1 MLFRLLLLG
10 LLACIVLGVKSAAA
24 QPTSSSDVRDALRD
38 SIQAVLAHHP
48 EATVAVAVRDPQT
61 DPASSAGQ
69 AVRLDLNAD
78 RPFHAASTMKVP
90 VMIEVFRQAKA
101 GRFAMDDSLAVE
113 NAFRSIVDGSPY
125 QIEDDSDDAI
135 YERLG
140 QNMAIGDLVYQMI
153 TVSSNLATNLL
164 IQHVAADSVQRTIE
178 ALGTDSMRVLRGV
191 EDIKAFRQGLSNTA
205 TAADLA
211 LVLEAIMEG
220 RAVSP
225 EADSE
230 MVQILL
236 DQRFNTMIPAGLPE
250 GARAAHKTG
259 WITGIH
265 HDAAIVYPEGGAPY
279 VLVVLTEGIEGED
292 VSAALGAEIARLTHA
307 ALRTP

>member
-1 MLFRLLLLG
+1 MLLRLLLFCIALG
-10 LLACIVLGVKSAAA
+10 IVLGARSSAA
-24 QPTSSSDVRDALRD
+24 QPTSGSDVREALRD
-38 SIQAVLAHHP
+38 SIQAVLAQHP
-48 EATVAVAVRDPQT
+48 EATVAVAVRDPET
-61 DPASSAGQ
+61 D
-69 AVRLDLNAD
+69 VRLDLNAE
-78 RPFHAASTMKVP
+78 RSFHAASTMKVP
-90 VMIEVFRQAKA
+90 VMIEVFRQTQA
-101 GRFAMDDSLAVE
+101 GRFAMDDSLTVE

-140 QNMAIGDLVYQMI
+140 QKMAISDLVYQMI

-164 IQHVAADSVQRTIE
+164 IQHVAADSVQQTIE
-178 ALGTDSMRVLRGV
+178 TLGTDSMRVLRGV
-191 EDIKAFRQGLSNTA
+191 EDIKAYRQGLSNTA

-225 EADSE
+225 QADAA

-236 DQRFNTMIPAGLPE
+236 DQRFNTMIPVGLPE
-250 GARAAHKTG
+250 EARAAHKTG
-259 WITGIH
+259 WITAIH
-265 HDAAIVYPEGGAPY
+265 HDAAIVYPETGAPY
-279 VLVVLTEGIEGED
+279 VLVVLTEGIEDEN
-292 VSAALGAEIARLTHA
+292 VSAKLGAKIARLTHA